1 MKYIRKTK
9 ILPILALSMI
19 FGACTTKSN
28 LSSSSNSSL
37 STPTTTK
44 TTTTTTV
51 DSDNSMFKY
60 GDFVR
65 YKDSNKN
72 DDLIYEEIEALKN
85 KVVTEYDSV
94 FTSSYEQGLLD
105 FFNIENEIK
114 LTIFISN
121 DELQKLNMD
130 HLLNNRESY
139 RICDLEIELNGIL
152 YHYEDVGI
160 RQKGNTSRGVILND
174 NNTINLKHYKFS
186 LSETFDDEF
195 RGDKV
200 IWDNEDALLYREE
213 RNFFG
218 LEKFFI
224 RSNNNKDATY
234 IKEYYAFEMYRA
246 NGLLA
251 PHSNPMNVSMNID
264 GDIQNMGV
272 YLGVEDI
279 DKDFIKR
286 NLGKPSRGGDLYKLG
301 WGSSEPAKFDKV
313 DDSYFGTET
322 QAAYGNGSFYQ
333 YNYSYDL
340 KTNKKTSTHQSI
352 KDLITN
358 ILEYDND
365 NFDTFMEDYMIYDKV
380 IDYMAI
386 SYLLGDPDDLRGN
399 FNNTY
404 IYFTSDNNKAFFI
417 PTDNDR
423 VLGSTGGSN
432 PTGHFGTLTTP
443 FSNSTGYY
451 GVNDRPLWTKS
462 ILEDGNEKIKADYL
476 KKVNEIAASKWMDIE
491 NFKSYFNHAS
501 NNYSDDLSLGSRI
514 SADMPS
520 FSLVENNNLSD
531 NWNLSIDVYLS
542 TKKNTI
548 LNYTPILNPSEFY
561 LRGVVN
567 NWDGITEEYNL
578 QIIDDTPTI
587 RIYLSNTQS
596 FKISNSDWSVSFD
609 YDDLADNSLFESES
623 EHKNILAKE
632 SGYYLIKIIGYNTD
646 NMLLSIEK
654 E

>member
-72 DDLIYEEIEALKN
+72 DDLIYEEIEELKN

-174 NNTINLKHYKFS
+174 DNTINLKHYKFS

-213 RNFFG
+213 RSFFG

-313 DDSYFGTET
+313 DDSYFGTEA
-322 QAAYGNGSFYQ
+322 QATYGNGSFYQ

-365 NFDTFMEDYMIYDKV
+365 NFDTFMKDYMIYDKV

-404 IYFTSDNNKAFFI
+404 IYFTSDTNKAFFI

-432 PTGHFGTLTTP
+432 PTGHFGTLTMP

-520 FSLVENNNLSD
+520 FSLLENNNLSD

-654 E
+654 D

>member
-1 MKYIRKTK
+1 MKYIRKAK

-19 FGACTTKSN
+19 FGACSTKSN

-37 STPTTTK
+37 TTPTT

-174 NNTINLKHYKFS
+174 DNTINLKHYKFS

-195 RGDKV
+195 RGNKV

-213 RNFFG
+213 RSFFG

-313 DDSYFGTET
+313 DDSYFGTEA

-340 KTNKKTSTHQSI
+340 KINKKTSTHQSI

-365 NFDTFMEDYMIYDKV
+365 NFDTFMKDYMIYDKV

-404 IYFTSDNNKAFFI
+404 IYFTSDTNKAFFI

-432 PTGHFGTLTTP
+432 PTGHFGTLTKP

-491 NFKSYFNHAS
+491 NFKSYFNHARS
-501 NNYSDDLSLGSRI
+501 NYSDDLSLGNRI

-542 TKKNTI
+542 TKKNTVI
-548 LNYTPILNPSEFY
+548 NYTPILNPSEFY

-609 YDDLADNSLFESES
+609 YDDLVDNSLFESES

-646 NMLLSIEK
+646 NILLSIEK